1 MKDKEPSA
9 RYWVM
14 WYSLV
19 TLWLLATIMFFYWL
33 TRYFNQ

>member
-1 MKDKEPSA
+1 MKDKEPST

-19 TLWLLATIMFFYWL
+19 AGWLLATILFFYWL
-33 TRYFNQ
+33 TRYFN